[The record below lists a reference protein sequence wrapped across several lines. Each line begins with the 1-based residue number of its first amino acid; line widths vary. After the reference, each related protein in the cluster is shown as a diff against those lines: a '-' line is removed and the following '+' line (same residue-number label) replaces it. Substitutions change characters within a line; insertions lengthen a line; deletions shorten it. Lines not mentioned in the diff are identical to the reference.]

1 MVTPS
6 NCTTFGSSHILNCME
21 RKVSKVSYRTTLF
34 AVSHSTK
41 SMSAVSHNNNSAK
54 SILNRTVRLEQIFLA
69 FYNVKDCVIVTH
81 NTGKVNMKYI
91 NAILESWHN
100 AGIHTLKEAVDERI
114 AAEARREGA
123 HKPSY
128 DLDEYEKY
136 DIFATEK

>member
-1 MVTPS
+1 MPDEL
-6 NCTTFGSSHILNCME
+6 LNE
-21 RKVSKVSYRTTLF
+21 AY
-34 AVSHSTK
+34 
-41 SMSAVSHNNNSAK
+41 
-54 SILNRTVRLEQIFLA
+54 NR
-69 FYNVKDCVIVTH
+69 CVD

-100 AGIHTLKEAVDERI
+100 AGIHTLKEAVDERM

>member
-1 MVTPS
+1 M
-6 NCTTFGSSHILNCME
+6 
-21 RKVSKVSYRTTLF
+21 
-34 AVSHSTK
+34 
-41 SMSAVSHNNNSAK
+41 
-54 SILNRTVRLEQIFLA
+54 
-69 FYNVKDCVIVTH
+69 D

-100 AGIHTLKEAVDERI
+100 AGIHTLKEVVDERI

>member
-1 MVTPS
+1 MRSAITSLPRTQQKS
-6 NCTTFGSSHILNCME
+6 RANLLTDGCSSGACPDELLNE
-21 RKVSKVSYRTTLF
+21 AY
-34 AVSHSTK
+34 
-41 SMSAVSHNNNSAK
+41 
-54 SILNRTVRLEQIFLA
+54 NR
-69 FYNVKDCVIVTH
+69 CVD